1 MGGGWCFAHGTTYS
15 LAPGLGWPQTNI
27 LTLSALDPVA
37 GAKAWGKVLLLL
49 LGWALRPLAPA
60 NVLHLPTTTHLLP
73 PSRSHLSL
81 SFLCGSSWPEFLFP
95 VPCLPQPKWPCS
107 SPSPTWSG
115 SGPSQHTHSFCP
127 PGSRAQSG
135 QRQED
140 ILLPGLAHA
149 CLAGRE
155 PEDAQEQP
163 AAALCLPGGQAM
175 ETAAG
180 NWALPWLGPKAQG
193 QVGIGPCSA
202 EASRAGRCG
211 ALWLQQAYNDVS

>member
-37 GAKAWGKVLLLL
+37 GAKAWGKVLLL

-155 PEDAQEQP
+155 PEDAQASIP
-163 AAALCLPGGQAM
+163 SFTALNKAMIGQTPRFGIKPIRHSGSPLTSARSRRRV
-175 ETAAG
+175 TQQGKTRQKKTPFG
-180 NWALPWLGPKAQG
+180 N
-193 QVGIGPCSA
+193 
-202 EASRAGRCG
+202 
-211 ALWLQQAYNDVS
+211 YD